1 MNSEFV
7 NAFIKRQRALI
18 DDLQSRLLIAETT
31 IEISNQEITNLK
43 VTIESLSQTNK
54 KSKAAQAE

>member
-31 IEISNQEITNLK
+31 IEISNQENTNLK
-43 VTIESLSQTNK
+43 ATIESLSQTNK